1 MCFMR
6 RKISSFG
13 GMAKPGNNILHYVAV
28 LLLFALCLTLLVFN
42 NGITSGIII
51 ILVFFG
57 LRWALR
63 KATGFNVSGIGIMK
77 NVFLSLL
84 FLSSACIFSILR
96 TETNYYYFLNRNA
109 PLQIKSDG
117 QWKDLNE
124 ANSIDLVELYS
135 NPTVSVQQIKIKRNQ
150 PNVVGRALNLVYT
163 QKVNVF
169 TFKPTNEFY
178 LVADPNSN
186 FSPLRVAEA
195 QERKNSSFLI
205 NASFYDPAN
214 QALGEVIY
222 CSKQYQSKS
231 NSSGYFKV
239 IDGVPHAGP
248 RSVFDKYRNPPQY
261 SCQAHPSTMKDGVIF
276 QYILDNSFSKWR
288 QRTYRNLIGEKED
301 GNIVCIASG
310 NGGLLDVREIS
321 QLAKLIGVK
330 HATLFDAGVALQYAF
345 ESPGYSMEFSA
356 FNNQLDAGSFVDKVG
371 MELFRKNFIQ
381 RSPIYIGIKLSE

>member
-1 MCFMR
+1 MR

-13 GMAKPGNNILHYVAV
+13 GMAKPGNNILHYISVI
-28 LLLFALCLTLLVFN
+28 LLFALCLTLLVFN

-51 ILVFFG
+51 TLMFFG

-63 KATGFNVSGIGIMK
+63 KSTGFNASGIGILK

-96 TETNYYYFLNRNA
+96 TETNYYYFLNRTA
-109 PLQIKSDG
+109 VLQIKSDG
-117 QWKDLNE
+117 QWNDLND

-135 NPTVSVQQIKIKRNQ
+135 NPTVSIQQIKIKRNQ
-150 PNVVGRALNLVYT
+150 PNLVGRALNLVYT

-186 FSPLRVAEA
+186 FSPLSVAEA
-195 QERKNSSFLI
+195 QDRKNSSFLI

-222 CSKQYQSKS
+222 CGKQYQSKS

-248 RSVFDKYRNPPQY
+248 RSVFDRYRNPPQY
-261 SCQAHPSTMKDGVIF
+261 SCQAHPSTMKDGIIF

-301 GNIVCIASG
+301 GSIVCIASG

>member
-1 MCFMR
+1 MR

-13 GMAKPGNNILHYVAV
+13 GMAKPGINILHYAAV
-28 LLLFALCLTLLVFN
+28 LLLFTLCLLLLVFN
-42 NGITSGIII
+42 NGVTSGIII
-51 ILVFFG
+51 IGIFFG

-63 KATGFNVSGIGIMK
+63 KATGFSVSGVGIVK
-77 NVFLSLL
+77 NVVLCIL
-84 FLSSACIFSILR
+84 FIGTSFTFSILR
-96 TETNYYYFLNRNA
+96 TETNYYYFLNRTA
-109 PLQIKSDG
+109 TLQIKSEG
-117 QWKDLNE
+117 QWNDINE
-124 ANSIDLVELYS
+124 ANTIDLVALYS
-135 NPTVSVQQIKIKRNQ
+135 NPNVSIQQIKIKRNQ
-150 PNVVGRALNLVYT
+150 TTLAGRALNLIYT

-169 TFKPTNEFY
+169 TFKSSNEFY
-178 LVADPNSN
+178 LVADPNSD

-195 QERKNSSFLI
+195 QERKRSNFLI
-205 NASFYDPAN
+205 NASFYDPSN

-239 IDGVPHAGP
+239 IDGIPHAGP
-248 RSVFDKYRNPPQY
+248 RSIFDNYHNPPQY
-261 SCQAHPSTMKDGVIF
+261 SCQAHPSTMKDGIIF
-276 QYILDNSFSKWR
+276 QYILDNSFNKWR

-301 GNIVCIASG
+301 GSIVFIASG

-321 QLAKLIGVK
+321 QLAKLVGVK

-345 ESPGYSMEFSA
+345 ECPGYSMEFSA

>member
-1 MCFMR
+1 M
-6 RKISSFG
+6 
-13 GMAKPGNNILHYVAV
+13 
-28 LLLFALCLTLLVFN
+28 
-42 NGITSGIII
+42 
-51 ILVFFG
+51 FFG

-96 TETNYYYFLNRNA
+96 TETNYYYFLNRTA
-109 PLQIKSDG
+109 ALQIKSDG
-117 QWKDLNE
+117 QWNDLDE

-178 LVADPNSN
+178 LIADPNSE

-195 QERKNSSFLI
+195 QERKKSNFLI

-222 CSKQYQSKS
+222 CSKQYQSKN

-239 IDGVPHAGP
+239 IDGVPHVGP
-248 RSVFDKYRNPPQY
+248 RSVFDKYPNPPQY

-301 GNIVCIASG
+301 GSIVCIASG

>member
-1 MCFMR
+1 MR

-28 LLLFALCLTLLVFN
+28 LLLFALCLTLLIFN

-51 ILVFFG
+51 ILMFFS

-63 KATGFNVSGIGIMK
+63 KATGFNVSGIGILK

-84 FLSSACIFSILR
+84 FLSSACVFSILR
-96 TETNYYYFLNRNA
+96 TETNYYYFLNRTA
-109 PLQIKSDG
+109 ALQIKSDG

-239 IDGVPHAGP
+239 INGVPHAGP
-248 RSVFDKYRNPPQY
+248 RSVFDKYHNPPQY

-301 GNIVCIASG
+301 GSIVCIASG